1 MPDGPTRCE
10 AGSRRKTTDVRN
22 GAVMTTAITLTD
34 TRELDHRAADGVEV
48 SLLWHADSDF
58 LSVVVSDTR
67 AGEAF
72 ELVLDDRD
80 DALDVFHHPYAY
92 AAYRG
97 LDFGHAERDDE
108 LVAA

>member
-1 MPDGPTRCE
+1 
-10 AGSRRKTTDVRN
+10 
-22 GAVMTTAITLTD
+22 MTTAITLTD
-34 TRELDHRAADGVEV
+34 TRELDHRTADGVEV

-92 AAYRG
+92 AAVRG
-97 LDFGHAERDDE
+97 VDVRRRVPEEEATVEVEPTATDGASFF
-108 LVAA
+108 

>member
-1 MPDGPTRCE
+1 
-10 AGSRRKTTDVRN
+10 
-22 GAVMTTAITLTD
+22 
-34 TRELDHRAADGVEV
+34 V

-67 AGEAF
+67 VGEAF

>member
-1 MPDGPTRCE
+1 
-10 AGSRRKTTDVRN
+10 
-22 GAVMTTAITLTD
+22 MTTLATSTD
-34 TRELDHRAADGVEV
+34 IRELDQRTADGVEV
-48 SLLWHADSDF
+48 ALLWDANRDY

-72 ELVLDDRD
+72 ELVLDERD

-92 AAYRG
+92 AAHRG
-97 LDFGHAERDDE
+97 LEFGLAAREDE

>member
-1 MPDGPTRCE
+1 MSTAAIR
-10 AGSRRKTTDVRN
+10 TD
-22 GAVMTTAITLTD
+22 I
-34 TRELDHRAADGVEV
+34 RELDHRTADGVEV
-48 SLLWHADSDF
+48 ALLWHASRDF
-58 LSVVVSDTR
+58 LSVVVTDTR

-72 ELVLDDRD
+72 ELVLDERD

-97 LDFGHAERDDE
+97 LEFDLAPREAE